1 VLEATASPNGSDAEI
16 RLELRPAG
24 EGDFEAMLSL
34 RLMAMRESLERI
46 GRFDPDRARER
57 LAREFRPSCTRHILR
72 NGELV
77 GYVVVIER
85 PGELVLDHLYIHPQA
100 QREGI
105 GSWVMRQVIAEA
117 DAKTLPIAVKTLK
130 LSDANRFYE
139 RHGFVLHERSEWDL
153 TYIRPAMGAGRGS

>member
-1 VLEATASPNGSDAEI
+1 MAVP
-16 RLELRPAG
+16 RLELQPAG

-34 RLMAMRESLERI
+34 RLMAMRESLERL
-46 GRFDPDRARER
+46 GRFDPERARQR

-77 GYVVVIER
+77 GYVVVIESEN
-85 PGELVLDHLYIHPQA
+85 ELVLDHLYIHPQA

-105 GSWVMRQVIAEA
+105 GSWVMRRVIEQA
-117 DAKTLPIAVKTLK
+117 DARKLSITVTTLK

-139 RHGFVLHERSEWDL
+139 RHGFALREQSEWDL
-153 TYIRPAMGAGRGS
+153 IYVRPAGGPSPAP

>member
-1 VLEATASPNGSDAEI
+1 MPGAK
-16 RLELRPAG
+16 LELRPAG

-34 RLMAMRESLERI
+34 RLMAMRESLERL
-46 GRFDPDRARER
+46 GRFDPERARQR

-77 GYVVVIER
+77 GYVVVFER
-85 PGELVLDHLYIHPQA
+85 DDTLVLDHLYIHPQA

-105 GSWVMRQVIAEA
+105 GSWVMRQVIERA
-117 DAKTLPIAVKTLK
+117 DARGLPICVTTLK

-139 RHGFVLHERSEWDL
+139 RHGFELREQSDCEL
-153 TYIRPAMGAGRGS
+153 TYVRPARGANRAP